1 MVNDTANV
9 TSEIIICKV
18 AEKQRS
24 TNSPVVAAC
33 VYRGLLPGP
42 RGKFGLQ
49 LQSDSNFVRPVW
61 LARILGNLKSK
72 FNAGG
77 GSIRP
82 SQLRGGGRRKT
93 AKSGGR
99 GGCKVDEWLSPNA
112 CRNGMPGAFQVHSLR
127 TLRAFDD
134 GIVRIEKNPTI
145 IELENRSFDPRTSYS
160 ATPRFLGSFRPGG
173 GTGTSV
179 VQQ

>member
-24 TNSPVVAAC
+24 TNSSVVAAC

-72 FNAGG
+72 LLEEEVSDRVNLGEKGEGKLRSREDGG
-77 GSIRP
+77 A
-82 SQLRGGGRRKT
+82 
-93 AKSGGR
+93 AKLMSGFPPMR
-99 GGCKVDEWLSPNA
+99 V
-112 CRNGMPGAFQVHSLR
+112 GMECQVHFKC
-127 TLRAFDD
+127 TLCALYEPSTTVSD

-145 IELENRSFDPRTSYS
+145 IELENRSFD
-160 ATPRFLGSFRPGG
+160 LGSGQDPCWIHV
-173 GTGTSV
+173 TTVS
-179 VQQ
+179 